1 MLYADWL
8 MTSFLFGLSMES
20 AALVF
25 HLAFFSSSLHVR
37 CAHLLPRDDEA
48 FEHYNAF
55 SAKRFE
61 EVFHS

>member
-8 MTSFLFGLSMES
+8 MTSFVWIVNGQIASLFFI
-20 AALVF
+20 V
-25 HLAFFSSSLHVR
+25 HFFFPIHFR
-37 CAHLLPRDDEA
+37 YAHLLPRDDEA

-61 EVFHS
+61 EVFHF